1 MAFRRYGGL
10 SYAPNNNIF
19 KTNYVTSNNLTISEQ
34 IGLSGVTGV
43 TGDSGSNNSTR
54 IVNNS
59 DVDVNYNDILNVGCI
74 HFADGTTQCTAATTP
89 LLLNSSSSSSSS
101 STSSNF
107 ANDAIILIPYLVKEI
122 QNLKR
127 ELNELKFDLQTQTNS
142 TNKIDLL

>member
-43 TGDSGSNNSTR
+43 TGDSGSSNSTR

-59 DVDVNYNDILNVGCI
+59 DIDVNYNDILNVGCI
-74 HFADGTTQCTAATTP
+74 RFADGTTQCTAATTP
-89 LLLNSSSSSSSS
+89 LLLNSS
-101 STSSNF
+101 NF
-107 ANDAIILIPYLVKEI
+107 ASDAMTLIPFLVKEI
-122 QNLKR
+122 QNLRR
-127 ELNELKFDLQTQTNS
+127 ELNELKFDLQTQPNQPNQ
-142 TNKIDLL
+142 TNK